1 MPLRILPKLQRKS
14 FHNVM
19 NNKNKEI
26 SELEIE
32 IKKEIDS
39 FYNKLVSIKDLGGLE
54 DIRTEYTGK
63 KSFIIKSLKDIGSLP
78 RDLKPVIGR
87 ELNTARSKI
96 ELEILKKEKFL
107 KNIEYEKKLK
117 NEGIDLSLPGREVV
131 TGKKNIISRVI
142 EEIEE
147 IFIGMGFNIAE
158 GPEVETDYYN
168 FEALNT
174 PRDHPAR
181 SLHDT
186 FFVSENILLRTQTSP
201 VQIRY
206 MEKNKPP
213 ILIISPGKVYRRDY
227 DVSHT
232 PMFTQIEGL
241 VIDKGINFGNL
252 KWTLET
258 FSHEIFGKDRKVR
271 FRPHYFPFTEPSA
284 EVDVSCNICGGKG
297 CRVCSG
303 SGWLEILG
311 AGMVDPSLYSF
322 VGYDPEE
329 VSGFAFGIGIERICM
344 LKYGIDDLRLFF
356 ENDLRFINQF

>member
-1 MPLRILPKLQRKS
+1 MNEEEINIDSLDKRI
-14 FHNVM
+14 
-19 NNKNKEI
+19 
-26 SELEIE
+26 ELELGNFS
-32 IKKEIDS
+32 KELKEAR
-39 FYNKLVSIKDLGGLE
+39 NLTDLE
-54 DIRTEYTGK
+54 KIRTKYVGK
-63 KSFIIKSLKDIGSLP
+63 KSFLVETLKNIGRLP
-78 RDLKPVIGR
+78 DNIKPVAGKKS
-87 ELNTARSKI
+87 NTARYKI
-96 ELEILKKEKFL
+96 ESDIQDKEKFFKYIEYEGKLKKESM
-107 KNIEYEKKLK
+107 
-117 NEGIDLSLPGREVV
+117 DLSLPGRSICP
-131 TGKKNIISRVI
+131 GKKNIISQVI

-147 IFIGMGFNIAE
+147 IFIGMGFEIAE

-174 PRDHPAR
+174 PADHPAR

-186 FFVSENILLRTQTSP
+186 FFISKDVLLRTHTSP

-206 MEKNKPP
+206 MESHKPP
-213 ILIISPGKVYRRDY
+213 FLIIVPGKAYRRDY

-232 PMFTQIEGL
+232 PMFNQIEGL
-241 VIDKGINFGNL
+241 VIDKDISFGNL

-258 FSHEIFGKDRKVR
+258 FAHEIFGKDRKVR

-284 EVDVSCNICGGKG
+284 EVDVSCNICNGKG

-311 AGMVDPSLYSF
+311 AGMVDPNLYSF

-329 VSGFAFGIGIERICM
+329 VSGFAFGMGIERICM

-356 ENDLRFINQF
+356 ENDLRFICQF

>member
-1 MPLRILPKLQRKS
+1 MSEKE
-14 FHNVM
+14 
-19 NNKNKEI
+19 KNIDQLEKKIKTELDNFTR
-26 SELEIE
+26 ELETVKNLIE
-32 IKKEIDS
+32 LDK
-39 FYNKLVSIKDLGGLE
+39 
-54 DIRTEYTGK
+54 IRTKYIGK
-63 KSFIIKSLKDIGSLP
+63 KSFLIKTLKNICDLPDDI
-78 RDLKPVIGR
+78 KPMAGKKS
-87 ELNTARSKI
+87 NTARNKVESD
-96 ELEILKKEKFL
+96 ILKKEKIF
-107 KNIEYEKKLK
+107 KNIEYENKLRK
-117 NEGIDLSLPGREVV
+117 ESIDLSLPGRSTV
-131 TGKKNIISRVI
+131 TGRKNIISQVV

-147 IFIGMGFNIAE
+147 IFIGMGFEIAE

-186 FFVSENILLRTQTSP
+186 FFISENILLRTHTSP

-206 MEKNKPP
+206 MESHKPP
-213 ILIISPGKVYRRDY
+213 LLIIVPGKAYRRDY

-258 FSHEIFGKDRKVR
+258 FAHEIFGKDRKVR

-311 AGMVDPSLYSF
+311 AGMVDPNLYSF
-322 VGYDPEE
+322 VGYNPEE
-329 VSGFAFGIGIERICM
+329 VSGFAFGMGIERICM
-344 LKYGIDDLRLFF
+344 LRYGIDDLRLFF

>member
-1 MPLRILPKLQRKS
+1 MDKKEKNIDEL
-14 FHNVM
+14 
-19 NNKNKEI
+19 NKKI
-26 SELEIE
+26 SAELEE
-32 IKKEIDS
+32 FDVELK
-39 FYNKLVSIKDLGGLE
+39 SINSLDNLDK
-54 DIRTEYTGK
+54 IRSRYTGK
-63 KSFIIKSLKDIGSLP
+63 KSFLVVELKNVGSLP
-78 RDLKPVIGR
+78 LEQKPIVGKN
-87 ELNTARSKI
+87 LNIARVKI
-96 ELEILKKEKFL
+96 ESDIAEKEKAL
-107 KNIEYEKKLK
+107 KNIEYEEKLK
-117 NEGIDLSLPGREVV
+117 NERIDLSLPGRRVLK
-131 TGKKNIISRVI
+131 GKKNIISSVI
-142 EEIEE
+142 EEIED
-147 IFIGMGFNIAE
+147 IFIGMGFQIAE

-186 FFVSENILLRTQTSP
+186 FFISESVLLRTHTSP

-213 ILIISPGKVYRRDY
+213 LRMIVPGKVYRRDY

-241 VIDKGINFGNL
+241 VIGKDINFGNL

-258 FSHEIFGKDRKVR
+258 FAHEIFGKDRKVR

-284 EVDVSCNICGGKG
+284 EIDVSCNICGGKG

-322 VGYDPEE
+322 VGYNPEE
-329 VSGFAFGIGIERICM
+329 VSGFAFGMGIERICM

-356 ENDLRFINQF
+356 ENDMRFVGQF

>member
-1 MPLRILPKLQRKS
+1 MDDREIEVDNLEKNIEKELNSFEREIKNVKNLDELERLRTKYTGRKS
-14 FHNVM
+14 FLIKAL
-19 NNKNKEI
+19 KN
-26 SELEIE
+26 
-32 IKKEIDS
+32 
-39 FYNKLVSIKDLGGLE
+39 
-54 DIRTEYTGK
+54 
-63 KSFIIKSLKDIGSLP
+63 IGSLP
-78 RDLKPVIGR
+78 GELKPAAGKK
-87 ELNTARSKI
+87 LNRMRGEI
-96 ELEILKKEKFL
+96 ESEILGKEKIL
-107 KNIEYEKKLK
+107 KDIEYEKKLK
-117 NEGIDLSLPGREVV
+117 KESVDLSLPGRKIKA
-131 TGKKNIISRVI
+131 GRKNIISGVI
-142 EEIEE
+142 EEIED
-147 IFIGMGFNIAE
+147 IFIGMGFQIAE

-174 PRDHPAR
+174 PEDHPAR

-186 FFVSENILLRTQTSP
+186 FFISEKILLRTHTSP

-213 ILIISPGKVYRRDY
+213 LLIIATGKVYRRDY

-241 VIDKGINFGNL
+241 VIDRGINFGNL

-258 FSHEIFGKDRKVR
+258 FAHEIFGRDRKVR

-284 EVDVSCNICGGKG
+284 EVDVSCNICSGKG

-311 AGMVDPSLYSF
+311 AGMVDPNLYSF
-322 VGYDPEE
+322 VGYNPEE

-356 ENDLRFINQF
+356 ENDLRFISQF

>member
-1 MPLRILPKLQRKS
+1 MSEEEKNIGQLEKRIEAELSTFSR
-14 FHNVM
+14 
-19 NNKNKEI
+19 
-26 SELEIE
+26 ELEMVKSLNE
-32 IKKEIDS
+32 
-39 FYNKLVSIKDLGGLE
+39 LE
-54 DIRTEYTGK
+54 KIRTKYIGK
-63 KSFIIKSLKDIGSLP
+63 KSFLIKTLKGIGSLP
-78 RDLKPVIGR
+78 DSVRPIVGKKSNI
-87 ELNTARSKI
+87 ARNKI
-96 ELEILKKEKFL
+96 ESDILEKERFFKSIEYENKLKKES
-107 KNIEYEKKLK
+107 
-117 NEGIDLSLPGREVV
+117 IDLSLPGRSIKR
-131 TGKKNIISRVI
+131 GKKNIISRVT

-147 IFIGMGFNIAE
+147 IFIGMGFEIAE

-174 PRDHPAR
+174 PVDHPAR

-186 FFVSENILLRTQTSP
+186 FFISDTVLLRTHTSP

-206 MEKNKPP
+206 METHKPP
-213 ILIISPGKVYRRDY
+213 LLIISSGKAYRRDY

-258 FSHEIFGKDRKVR
+258 FAHEIFGKDREVR

-284 EVDVSCNICGGKG
+284 EVDVSCNICDGKG
-297 CRVCSG
+297 CRVCSE

-311 AGMVDPSLYSF
+311 AGMVDPNLYSY
-322 VGYDPEE
+322 VGYNPEE
-329 VSGFAFGIGIERICM
+329 VSGFAFGMGIERVCM

-356 ENDLRFINQF
+356 EGDLRFIHQF

>member
-1 MPLRILPKLQRKS
+1 MSKKG
-14 FHNVM
+14 
-19 NNKNKEI
+19 KNI
-26 SELEIE
+26 SGLEKKINTELKDFNRELEPVKNLIE
-32 IKKEIDS
+32 LD
-39 FYNKLVSIKDLGGLE
+39 KL
-54 DIRTEYTGK
+54 RTKYIGK
-63 KSFIIKSLKDIGSLP
+63 KSFLIKTLRNIGNLQDDI
-78 RDLKPVIGR
+78 KPIAGKK
-87 ELNTARSKI
+87 LNTVRKKI
-96 ELEILKKEKFL
+96 ELDILKKEKFF
-107 KNIEYEKKLK
+107 KNIEYEDKLSK
-117 NEGIDLSLPGREVV
+117 EIIDMSLPGRSTSE
-131 TGKKNIISRVI
+131 GRKNIISQVV

-147 IFIGMGFNIAE
+147 IFIGMGFKIAE

-174 PRDHPAR
+174 PSDHPAR

-186 FFVSENILLRTQTSP
+186 FFITENILLRTHTSP

-206 MEKNKPP
+206 MENHKPP
-213 ILIISPGKVYRRDY
+213 LLIIAPGKVYRRDY

-241 VIDKGINFGNL
+241 VINKGINFGNL
-252 KWTLET
+252 KWTLEA
-258 FSHEIFGKDRKVR
+258 FSRGIFGKDRKVR

-322 VGYDPEE
+322 VGYNPEE
-329 VSGFAFGIGIERICM
+329 VSGFAFGMGIERICM
-344 LKYGIDDLRLFF
+344 LKYGIDDLRLFY
-356 ENDLRFINQF
+356 ENDLRFLSQF